1 MGFAFCVTQWVLLSN
16 FRFDKAFPGI
26 HRVFPHHHHPP
37 PRLLL
42 LLSIHTETGDFMK
55 RKKKKGEK
63 ELVACAFDH

>member
-37 PRLLL
+37 PPASL
-42 LLSIHTETGDFMK
+42 ITEHTHRDRRFY
-55 RKKKKGEK
+55 EK
-63 ELVACAFDH
+63 EEEKRRERIGGLCL